1 MSLNNPANHVDF
13 VLEREHVSDEGNL
26 EANRSR
32 MLSGTGFGLSSVWL
46 SDGESFSYIKAQ
58 SVIRLS
64 ALCFPTGW
72 MFAFGT
78 KKGCDSHPSMP

>member
-1 MSLNNPANHVDF
+1 MSVIDPANRVDV
-13 VLEREHVSDEGNL
+13 VLEREHESDEGNL

-32 MLSGTGFGLSSVWL
+32 LFSETRFGLSTVWL